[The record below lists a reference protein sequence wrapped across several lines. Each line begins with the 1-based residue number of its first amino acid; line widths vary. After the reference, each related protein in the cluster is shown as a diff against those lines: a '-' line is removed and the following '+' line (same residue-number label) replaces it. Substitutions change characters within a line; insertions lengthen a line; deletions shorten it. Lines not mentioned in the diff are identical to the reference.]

1 MEINNTITIVI
12 SVTLTASAGLLYAH
26 ELSHKEPL
34 VLNTSQVTAPIE
46 KPNNRSLLWKK
57 ATVKK
62 GDTLTVV
69 FNRLKIKQKEFIQIA
84 KQYKPITIFYPNEIS
99 YFKIKTPYQL
109 LAIKSPVPS
118 IKMRMIEPEKDHS
131 IEKFD
136 QKQVTTTLVYKS
148 IVIHHSL
155 SQDAKKVGV
164 TFKMQ
169 TELQSMFGNRI
180 NFSHGLY
187 RGDRFELLYQVEYVD
202 GKKYHN
208 GNIIAAELSHHGK
221 IYQGIRYTYAITH
234 TAYYTPDGRGIG
246 ARFLR
251 DPLHYTLISSRFSYY
266 RLDPILHKI
275 RPHLGVDFAACFGTP
290 IKSIGEGRVVFVGR
304 DGGYGRTVK
313 ISYDGYHYLALYA
326 HLSRFANI
334 KNRQWVHKG
343 QIIGYVGE
351 SGWAT
356 GPHLHFGF
364 FVDGKAKDWLSMTL
378 PNDQA
383 IPRSYE
389 DRFRKTAKQLLAELH
404 LHQDTK
410 LVANNV
416 KIKHPS

>member
-1 MEINNTITIVI
+1 MEINNIITTVI
-12 SVTLTASAGLLYAH
+12 SVALVALAGLLYTH

-34 VLNTSQVTAPIE
+34 VLDTSKIIAPIE
-46 KPNNRSLLWKK
+46 KPNNLPLLWQE
-57 ATVKK
+57 ATLKRS
-62 GDTLTVV
+62 DTLTVV
-69 FNRLKIKQKEFIQIA
+69 FNYLKINQKELIKVA
-84 KQYKPITIFYPNEIS
+84 KQYGNEIF
-99 YFKIKTPYQL
+99 YFKIKSPYQL
-109 LAIKSPVPS
+109 PS
-118 IKMRMIEPEKDHS
+118 IKYPVVFPIKMRIIKREWSHS
-131 IEKFD
+131 IKEVD
-136 QKQVTTTLVYKS
+136 QKKVSTTLVYKS
-148 IVIHHSL
+148 ITIHHSL
-155 SQDAKKVGV
+155 SQDSKKAGV
-164 TFKMQ
+164 TFQMQ
-169 TELQSMFGNRI
+169 QELQLMFGSRI
-180 NFSHGLY
+180 NFSHSLV
-187 RGDRFELLYQVEYVD
+187 RGDRFDLLYQVGYVN
-202 GKKYHN
+202 GKKCHN

-221 IYQGIRYTYAITH
+221 TYQGIRYTYAIAH
-234 TAYYTPDGRGIG
+234 TAYYTPEGRGIG
-246 ARFLR
+246 ARFLHN
-251 DPLHYTLISSRFSYY
+251 PLHYTLISSRFSYY

-275 RPHLGVDFAACFGTP
+275 RPHLGVDFAAYFGTP
-290 IKSIGEGRVVFVGR
+290 IKSIGEGRVVFIGQ
-304 DGGYGRTVK
+304 DGGYGRTIK

-334 KNRQWVHKG
+334 KYRQWVHKG

-364 FVDGKAKDWLSMTL
+364 FVNGKAKDWLSMKL
-378 PNDQA
+378 PNNQA